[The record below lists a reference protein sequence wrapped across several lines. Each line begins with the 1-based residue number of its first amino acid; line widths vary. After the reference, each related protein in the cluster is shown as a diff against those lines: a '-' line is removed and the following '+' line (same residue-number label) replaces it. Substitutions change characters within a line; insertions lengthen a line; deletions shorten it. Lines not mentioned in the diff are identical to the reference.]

1 MIGGVEEKPGYPDP
15 KPGLWTMCCAGCSGG
30 RRRRVCICG
39 AKRNQGIDI
48 TEKETYDV
56 GLYTEHDCT
65 ATGQIFFVDMGEKG

>member
-1 MIGGVEEKPGYPDP
+1 
-15 KPGLWTMCCAGCSGG
+15 
-30 RRRRVCICG
+30 VCICG